1 MIVNTLMLGLYLH
14 HAQYHSLSRD
24 NPVGNPP
31 PTPAYSWVN
40 PGFNT
45 GSLKM
50 NAVPQYGSGGSIG
63 TYGSGT
69 AAGTYNPPINP
80 EHSFGV
86 E

>member
-1 MIVNTLMLGLYLH
+1 MNAFLIALYLH
-14 HAQYHSLSRD
+14 HIQYHSLSRD
-24 NPVGNPP
+24 NPVGDPP

-50 NAVPQYGSGGSIG
+50 NAGPQYGSGGYIG
-63 TYGSGT
+63 GYGSGT
-69 AAGTYNPPINP
+69 AAGTFNAPVNP
-80 EHSFGV
+80 EHTFGI

>member
-1 MIVNTLMLGLYLH
+1 MLGLYIH

-24 NPVGNPP
+24 NSVGDPAK
-31 PTPAYSWVN
+31 TPAFSWEN

-45 GSLKM
+45 GSLKF
-50 NAVPQYGSGGSIG
+50 NAGPQYSSGGIVG

-69 AAGTYNPPINP
+69 AGGTYNPPVNP